1 MTATLEKSI
10 HYPKKLMGDGDS
22 NTKLRKNGADFETLG
37 LSLSPHKS
45 AGDKIGVS
53 SPMLENLIQAEKIVR
68 AMLEMQP
75 ATRAEREFSEVLNHL
90 LDLIAQ
96 TVDQLQEG
104 KN

>member
-1 MTATLEKSI
+1 
-10 HYPKKLMGDGDS
+10 
-22 NTKLRKNGADFETLG
+22 
-37 LSLSPHKS
+37 
-45 AGDKIGVS
+45 
-53 SPMLENLIQAEKIVR
+53 MLENLIQAEKIVR